1 MNITKITKE
10 KNNYKPNKELLSY
23 CEQFKNIDEFKKFI
37 IKNEK
42 CPDYIAIDSIPF
54 TMENYDM
61 SGKSILYFNEKLK
74 LEIEVKHENRY
85 KDFANVLSVEIYE
98 GSFWRNDITYLE

>member
-37 IKNEK
+37 IKKKK

-54 TMENYDM
+54 TMEEYDM
-61 SGKSILYFNEKLK
+61 SGKIISYLNKKLM
-74 LEIEVKHENRY
+74 LEIEVKHEDRY
-85 KDFANVLSVEIYE
+85 KDFTNVLSIEIMEAGCY
-98 GSFWRNDITYLE
+98 RTDISYLE